1 MKYAKLIENQL
12 EFAPQNKGSIINYN
26 TNVELMKADGYK
38 LFVETE
44 RPVTNR
50 MYHIG
55 YNETS
60 DKIQEVIVFNE
71 TQKEADERERQ
82 EEQTRIDSLT
92 MTALDFIGVLEHF
105 GLDYATQIKPFLES
119 HQDLDKQLK
128 YCQNV
133 WCRVAKQVFAIPI
146 EIGGITINSEMVEQ
160 AFKDKYD
167 AETNNIQ
174 D

>member
-60 DKIQEVIVFNE
+60 DEIQEVIIFDE

-92 MTALDFIGVLEHF
+92 MTALDFINVLKGF
-105 GLDYATQIKPFLES
+105 GLTAIQINTFIETNVELKL
-119 HQDLDKQLK
+119 QLFG
-128 YCQNV
+128 CQNV
-133 WCRVAKQVFAIPI
+133 WCEVAKQIFTEP
-146 EIGGITINSEMVEQ
+146 ITIGDITITSEMVEQ
-160 AFKDKYD
+160 AFKDKNV
-167 AETNNIQ
+167 E
-174 D
+174 